1 MDKTLRSLLDQ
12 IRQASPPTTEASH
25 ADTSHADASQTDAL
39 NLLHDRQRAQA
50 IAHLIAEIQRLP
62 GLLKID
68 HQDYWDAL
76 DLTWEWL
83 ERQIHTFEERPPSL
97 EISLVRWVNT
107 HIKWRLRDV
116 YKRREYQRRWLSLNA
131 SITQQGQTLKLFDL
145 LSDTGFSPPLPSGL
159 DHYILQQHTEQVQA
173 YACHLKHYID
183 QDPDG
188 ILRQYCLSKEPR
200 CNYQLLLQ
208 RLYLQNPP
216 DKISEIARE
225 FNVPLPSLY
234 SLHDRKWKPVQSHL
248 QRVLLAQGFQPE

>member
-12 IRQASPPTTEASH
+12 IQQASSLAAATRQAN
-25 ADTSHADASQTDAL
+25 AL
-39 NLLHDRQRAQA
+39 SAPHDYQRAQA

-83 ERQIHTFEERPPSL
+83 DRQIHTFEERPPSL

-116 YKRREYQRRWLSLNA
+116 YKHRESQRRGISLNA
-131 SITQQGQTLKLFDL
+131 CITQQDHTLRLLDL
-145 LSDTGFSPPLPSGL
+145 LSDTGFSPPLLSGL
-159 DHYILQQHTEQVQA
+159 DHYIIQQQTEQVQA
-173 YACHLKHYID
+173 YACHLKRYIE

-216 DKISEIARE
+216 DRISEIARE